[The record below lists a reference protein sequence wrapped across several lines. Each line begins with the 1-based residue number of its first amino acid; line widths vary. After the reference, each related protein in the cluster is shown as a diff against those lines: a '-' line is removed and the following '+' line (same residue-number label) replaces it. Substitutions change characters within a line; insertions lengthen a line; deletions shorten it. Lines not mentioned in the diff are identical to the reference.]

1 MIDMEGTHDEDEPTR
16 WTSIGWQA
24 ALITNRLRNS
34 AQLTEQ
40 NPLENDEN
48 TDKKRDPCDGPKD
61 KVPDNAEE
69 RLRFV
74 NTRLREL
81 DRFED
86 RARGKRRN

>member
-40 NPLENDEN
+40 NPIENDEN
-48 TDKKRDPCDGPKD
+48 TGKKRDPGDAPKD
-61 KVPDNAEE
+61 RVTDNAADIE
-69 RLRFV
+69 RRVADILAMEY
-74 NTRLREL
+74 RL
-81 DRFED
+81 
-86 RARGKRRN
+86 KRKRI